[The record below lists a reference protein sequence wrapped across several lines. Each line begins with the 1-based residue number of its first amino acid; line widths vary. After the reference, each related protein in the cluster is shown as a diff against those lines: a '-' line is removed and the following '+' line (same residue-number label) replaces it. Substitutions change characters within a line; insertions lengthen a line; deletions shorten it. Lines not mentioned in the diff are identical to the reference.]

1 MEEKSKQET
10 DAKVQRL
17 QHSLEEMESTLTD
30 HYCTVG
36 KQILEVA
43 EREDR
48 EISDL
53 VDQII
58 ETKKKLS
65 QLQKGEK
72 V

>member
-1 MEEKSKQET
+1 
-10 DAKVQRL
+10 
-17 QHSLEEMESTLTD
+17 
-30 HYCTVG
+30 VG